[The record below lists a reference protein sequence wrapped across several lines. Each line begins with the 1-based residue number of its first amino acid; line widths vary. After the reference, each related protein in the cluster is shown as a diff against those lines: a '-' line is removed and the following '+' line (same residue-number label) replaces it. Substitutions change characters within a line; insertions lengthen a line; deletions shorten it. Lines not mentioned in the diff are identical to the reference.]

1 MFMKRRSFIAVGV
14 ATAFNVVTQ
23 RFSRPTVG
31 AEFTLNNSSFNV
43 DPSIVDRIAVE
54 FESIE
59 IVPQYLDDNQDI
71 SISLQTS
78 LDDGSSVEKTRDI
91 SFSNGKTNVLS
102 GSDLPSLI
110 VDGINTD
117 SQYLSGRISVTVNHP
132 DTDPES
138 YSRRYLISKQSTIPT
153 PTVESGSLDNFYN
166 TNIKNPGSA
175 TVNQDSVTLKGK
187 DTGSSSGENYAEL
200 ETPNI
205 DRDALDQITIDFSL
219 SQFGDSSANPADFT
233 FIVYGDNFDR
243 NDNIA
248 TFGELGSKGNT
259 GKNLS
264 RSERTVDLSGVSGT
278 GPIRFRAYRSNS
290 GIVEN
295 FGGSVEIFNIF
306 ES

>member
-1 MFMKRRSFIAVGV
+1 MIQKIFTLTTHISFMKRRSFIAVGV
-14 ATAFNVVTQ
+14 ATAFNVATQ

-43 DPSIVDRIAVE
+43 DPSTVDRIAVE

-117 SQYLSGRISVTVNHP
+117 SQYLSGRVSVTVNHP

-138 YSRRYLISKQSTIPT
+138 YSRRYFISKQSIIPT

-166 TNIKNPGSA
+166 TNIKDLGSA

-219 SQFGDSSANPADFT
+219 S
-233 FIVYGDNFDR
+233 
-243 NDNIA
+243 
-248 TFGELGSKGNT
+248 
-259 GKNLS
+259 
-264 RSERTVDLSGVSGT
+264 
-278 GPIRFRAYRSNS
+278 
-290 GIVEN
+290 
-295 FGGSVEIFNIF
+295 
-306 ES
+306 